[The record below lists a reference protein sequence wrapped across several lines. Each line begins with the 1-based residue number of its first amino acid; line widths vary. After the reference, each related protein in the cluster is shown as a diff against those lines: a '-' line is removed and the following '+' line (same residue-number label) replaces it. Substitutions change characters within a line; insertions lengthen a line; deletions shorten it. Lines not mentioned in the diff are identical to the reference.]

1 MGFDFFDEM
10 LRDQRESPLASLTV
24 VEGDSREITPPPGI
38 ALLWTDPP
46 FGTGKTWTEE
56 EGSYKDTDVEGAI
69 SLTID
74 VVTKWRPMMLPDAV
88 VCICL
93 DDRTIH
99 DVVYL
104 LKKEHGFF
112 LRGEIIWTF
121 GLGRPRTSWW
131 PRRHNTIA
139 TFTLSP
145 ESGRF
150 DHSTVPREPR
160 HEKHVP
166 SLKLPRDQALRI
178 RLEQDDV
185 QHGRAARG
193 LPEPEAALGGGA
205 VRQGA
210 HLARRAGRRPLPG
223 QRDDGG
229 GRDSEPAHLLRV
241 RQEPGVAR
249 GHEGAGS
256 ETLVILKGSI
266 SGANGIS
273 CCGHR
278 PDW

>member
-1 MGFDFFDEM
+1 MSFDFFDEM
-10 LRDQRESPLASLTV
+10 LRDQREGPLTKLTL
-24 VEGDSREITPPPGI
+24 VEGDSRGITPPHGI
-38 ALLWTDPP
+38 SLLWTDPP

-74 VVTKWRPMMLPDAV
+74 VVTKWRPMMLPDAA

-112 LRGEIIWTF
+112 FRGEIIWTF

-145 ESGRF
+145 DSGRF

-166 SLKLPRDQALRI
+166 TLRYPETKPCGSVWNKTMSNTDGERVGYPNQKPLSVVTPFVKAHTLPGELVVDPFLGSGTTA
-178 RLEQDDV
+178 
-185 QHGRAARG
+185 
-193 LPEPEAALGGGA
+193 EAAIQNRRLFFGCDQNPESLA
-205 VRQGA
+205 VTR
-210 HLARRAGRRPLPG
+210 
-223 QRDDGG
+223 
-229 GRDSEPAHLLRV
+229 ERV
-241 RQEPGVAR
+241 RK
-249 GHEGAGS
+249 
-256 ETLVILKGSI
+256 L
-266 SGANGIS
+266 
-273 CCGHR
+273 
-278 PDW
+278 W